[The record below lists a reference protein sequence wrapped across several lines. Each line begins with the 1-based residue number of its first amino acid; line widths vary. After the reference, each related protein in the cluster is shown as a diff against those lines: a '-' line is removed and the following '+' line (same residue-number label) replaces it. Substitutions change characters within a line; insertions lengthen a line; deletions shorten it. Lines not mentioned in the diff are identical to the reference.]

1 MFTSWSLRLGWL
13 KVWGENLWPV
23 VESSEACSQHAWHL
37 NWVTGSLEL
46 LSRLGVQKL
55 FGEIENAH
63 IPCHRNITSCFILNN
78 SCKEHMYKDAYC
90 IIGYNNM
97 QHMTSKQGKNWIE
110 PALENHWASFLS
122 NSICQSDDKYFQVQ
136 GEKSGIIVIIITV
149 GKLSFDI
156 WSISIFWGFLFLNQN
171 IFMTILIRNGKWS
184 KLAPR
189 CFLNLLSKE

>member
-1 MFTSWSLRLGWL
+1 
-13 KVWGENLWPV
+13 
-23 VESSEACSQHAWHL
+23 
-37 NWVTGSLEL
+37 
-46 LSRLGVQKL
+46 
-55 FGEIENAH
+55 
-63 IPCHRNITSCFILNN
+63 
-78 SCKEHMYKDAYC
+78 MYKDAYC

-156 WSISIFWGFLFLNQN
+156 WSISIFWGFSFLNQN